1 MVTFA
6 QAQPGIFAGESG
18 GDYNALYGYQ
28 NRPGGSFA
36 NTRLTDMSVGDVID
50 FTNPRGDYAAYVR
63 GQVGR
68 TATPVGAYQVV
79 GTTLRGAV
87 DAMGID
93 PSTPFNQ
100 ATQDRIG
107 EYIFNTQGTGAW
119 EGYRGPQAGGQ
130 GMDQGIMAQS
140 FVEQQPQQ
148 QQQPQDPMSNL
159 SRSQRMMLGFAA
171 LRDAAASLEGQ
182 QSSYFGDTLGGFQ
195 QQQMQQEQM
204 DIRRTEQERLRRQG
218 LLENLQGYQQ
228 ARQRAELL
236 GQDTSQFD
244 AAINMINSDLFGGAS
259 LPSAQPA
266 ATTATGAM
274 PTPAAGAVGAAP
286 TAPQA
291 TAAPQQPSLEDL
303 YRRGNLE
310 VDQFGQVLPS
320 TQAAIDAA
328 RASQEQEA
336 TLQAQTEQMAAGA
349 GQQIDTV
356 NELRQRLESKP
367 YSVGFF
373 GSILNAVPGSSAIST
388 RSLITELQAR
398 AGFDELAEMRR
409 NNPNGAALGQV
420 TEKELEFLQSTIANL
435 NPEMNAEDLLAQIG
449 RFEEEYGRIL
459 RLAYRTSP
467 NPEMLTQ
474 ILREYIPGFNGVPP
488 EPSQPA
494 ADTMQG
500 GQAPATG
507 GVATHRFN
515 PETGEFEVI
524 Q

>member
-28 NRPGGSFA
+28 NRPGGRFA
-36 NTRLTDMSVGDVID
+36 GTRLTDMSVGDVMQ
-50 FTNPRGDYAAYVR
+50 FTDPRGDYAAYVR

-79 GTTLRGAV
+79 GTTLRDAV
-87 DAMGID
+87 NALDID

-107 EYIFNTQGTGAW
+107 EWIFSTQGTGAW

-130 GMDQGIMAQS
+130 NMDQGMMGQG
-140 FVEQQPQQ
+140 FVEQDQ
-148 QQQPQDPMSNL
+148 QDPFANL

-182 QSSYFGDTLGGFQ
+182 QSSFFNDAFGGIQTRNLQ
-195 QQQMQQEQM
+195 QQQI
-204 DIRRTEQERLRRQG
+204 DVRRVEQERLRRQG

-244 AAINMINSDLFGGAS
+244 AAINMINSELFGGAS

-266 ATTATGAM
+266 AATTTPAPATGAGGA
-274 PTPAAGAVGAAP
+274 AAGGAAP

-291 TAAPQQPSLEDL
+291 AATPQQTSLEDL
-303 YRRGNLE
+303 LRRANLE
-310 VDQFGQVLPS
+310 TVEFGNVLPS

-356 NELRQRLESKP
+356 AELRQQVEDSP
-367 YSVGFF
+367 HSVGLF
-373 GSILNAVPGSSAIST
+373 GTILSVIPGSEAITT
-388 RSLITELQAR
+388 RSFIKELQAR

-420 TEKELEFLQSTIANL
+420 TERELDFLQSTIANL
-435 NPEMNAEDLLAQIG
+435 DPTMNKEDFLAQLG
-449 RFEEEYGRIL
+449 RFEEEYARVL

-488 EPSQPA
+488 EPGQPA

-500 GQAPATG
+500 GQTPATG
-507 GVATHRFN
+507 GAATHRFN